1 MKSNIKIS
9 DKVTGLLQK
18 GTSFE
23 GKLSFEGAV
32 RIGGQFKGE
41 IFSRDIL
48 IIDETAEVEANIEA
62 NEVIVAGQV
71 RGNIYADKKIS
82 MKAPANF
89 KGTVTTSTLSIDDGV
104 VFEGASYMPK
114 NDN

>member
-1 MKSNIKIS
+1 MAEENLIS

-32 RIGGQFKGE
+32 RIGGNFKGE
-41 IFSRDIL
+41 IFSRDTL
-48 IIDETAEVEANIEA
+48 IIDESADVEANIEA
-62 NEVIVAGQV
+62 NEVIVAGKV
-71 RGNIYADKKIS
+71 RGNIYATTKVR
-82 MKAPANF
+82 MKAPAKF
-89 KGTVTTSTLSIDDGV
+89 KGTVTTHTLSIDDGV